1 MVDVAVQTEPPEGFV
16 SLDDVLIF
24 FSREEWEL
32 LDEAQKR
39 LYYRVMLE
47 TVGLAISVRLGNSKF
62 PEITQ
67 PEPER
72 VFRVPDSVDAA
83 LGKTEMTWGNL
94 NTSSWH
100 TVEAEDASSEQG
112 VTARVSQESSLEVG
126 PSIQNSHPCDMCDP
140 ILKYILCVA
149 GHEETSPGQPL
160 YPCMSCGRS
169 FWFSA
174 NLDQI
179 QKEQSGELL
188 PRIENVRTISVES
201 WENQMSEAFPFG
213 EGEEDFLASSGLAQL
228 DATEDG
234 KTPHRSAEY
243 EEAFHTGQMDYKC
256 SESGEAS
263 SHKDEF
269 VQHQNIHMGE
279 TYDECSECGKSFSQ
293 RAYFLLH
300 KKSHLKAKPYKCS
313 DCGKAFCHKFSLKV
327 HQSHHTGFRPY
338 ECTECGK
345 SFIKRYQFV
354 QHQQVHTGAKPYNC
368 SECGKVFSR
377 RDTLTEHQR
386 IHSGIKPFMCGVC
399 GKAFLRKRALGKHE
413 KIHTG
418 EKPYKCDEC
427 GKFFRHRSC
436 LSRHK
441 KIHSKTEPSAYACA
455 ECDKTFITNFNL
467 IRHKKIHARALRL
480 VGEVKVENSLVAT

>member
-1 MVDVAVQTEPPEGFV
+1 CTDELLPRVCWHPLGPVQTEPPEGFV

-72 VFRVPDSVDAA
+72 VFRVPDSVDTA

-112 VTARVSQESSLEVG
+112 VTVRVSQESSLE
-126 PSIQNSHPCDMCDP
+126 
-140 ILKYILCVA
+140 
-149 GHEETSPGQPL
+149 
-160 YPCMSCGRS
+160 
-169 FWFSA
+169 
-174 NLDQI
+174 
-179 QKEQSGELL
+179 
-188 PRIENVRTISVES
+188 S
-201 WENQMSEAFPFG
+201 WENQMSETFPFG

-256 SESGEAS
+256 SESGEAF

-269 VQHQNIHMGE
+269 VRHQNIHMGE

-354 QHQQVHTGAKPYNC
+354 QHQRVHTGAKPYNC

-386 IHSGIKPFMCGVC
+386 IHSGIKPFMCGIC

-427 GKFFRHRSC
+427 GKFFRHCSC

-480 VGEVKVENSLVAT
+480 VGEVKVENSLAATSASFYTGGVTPEQGLMCSANVGEPTKDALTLCGI